1 MWPSGEH
8 HDHEDDVNILV
19 VDDLSSQHVVLRT
32 VLDVPGQNV
41 VTVSSGREAL
51 RAVLEQ
57 SFAVILLD
65 VNMPDMDGFET
76 ASMLRSYR
84 RTATT
89 PIIFITAYV
98 DDSEM
103 TRGYA
108 LGAVDYI
115 SSPVVPEIL
124 RAKVRV
130 FVEMY
135 RMNRELL
142 ARAAE
147 REELAKAEAQRAAA
161 DQARQRADFLSSAT
175 HALTRSLDVDTTIAR
190 ILDIS
195 VPALADLAC
204 VWLADA
210 QTASAHT
217 QTRFMAAARAETAR
231 GPEAAVRVVPLPPFH
246 ERARQALELGQPVD
260 YRGDD
265 AHALFAREDA
275 SRDAA
280 TSALRF
286 HEATLYPLSM
296 GAGRQAVI
304 AFGVLRPDEDRL
316 PAPVSSEFVSRASIA
331 LENAFLFSAIRN
343 EGQRKN
349 EFLAMLAHELRNP
362 LAPIA
367 NAVRVMRGVQ
377 SGDAAVVSWA
387 GEIIGT
393 QIDHMVRIV
402 DDLLD
407 VSRIA
412 RGTVALRR
420 EPVALSTAV
429 ERAIETSLPHF
440 NARSQFFSYDAD
452 ADDAVIDGD
461 VVRLTQIIAN
471 LLNNASKF
479 TPPGGHIGLATEFS
493 KGMATITVSDDGVGI
508 DAALLPHVFDLF
520 AQGDSSLDRTQ
531 GGLGIGLTLA
541 RNLAELHGGA
551 VQCSS
556 AGRGQGAQFVL
567 RLPARV
573 QDEKPVRLSNV
584 VPLYRKSGLRVLVV
598 DDVAASAESLEIFL
612 EMQGYEVQSAH
623 DGPTALAIARAFV
636 PHIAVLD
643 IGLPGMN
650 GYEVARAL
658 RADELFK
665 GCLIIALS
673 GYGQEDDRRQSAA
686 AGIDHH
692 LVKPADL
699 DFLLELMGAYGAKEG
714 ASGAADGQLAS

>member
-1 MWPSGEH
+1 MWRSGAQ
-8 HDHEDDVNILV
+8 DDSDDVNILV
-19 VDDLSSQHVVLRT
+19 VDDLSTQHVVLRT
-32 VLDVPGQNV
+32 VLEEPGQNV
-41 VTVSSGREAL
+41 VAVSSGREAL

-76 ASMLRSYR
+76 ASMLRSYKP
-84 RTATT
+84 TATT

-130 FVEMY
+130 FVQMY
-135 RMNRELL
+135 RMNRALV
-142 ARAAE
+142 ARADE
-147 REELAKAEAQRAAA
+147 REALAKAQAQRAAA
-161 DQARQRADFLSSAT
+161 DEARRRADFLSSAT

-195 VPALADLAC
+195 VPVLADLAC
-204 VWLADA
+204 VWLADGPA
-210 QTASAHT
+210 ASPRT
-217 QTRFMAAARAETAR
+217 QTRFIVPPHDGVASRHERPDAF
-231 GPEAAVRVVPLPPFH
+231 VRMMPLPAFH
-246 ERARQALELGQPVD
+246 ELARQALDSGQPVNS
-260 YRGDD
+260 RGDLP
-265 AHALFAREDA
+265 AVFTP
-275 SRDAA
+275 RDAA
-280 TSALRF
+280 SPAPRF
-286 HEATLYPLSM
+286 YELTLYPLLL

-304 AFGVLRPDEDRL
+304 AFGALEPDEGRL
-316 PAPVSSEFVSRASIA
+316 PAPVCSEFVSRAAIA

-343 EGQRKN
+343 EDQRKN

-367 NAVRVMRGVQ
+367 NAVRVMRGAKDDDT
-377 SGDAAVVSWA
+377 SVVSWSS
-387 GEIIGT
+387 EIIGT
-393 QIDHMVRIV
+393 QIEHMVRIV

-420 EPVALSTAV
+420 EPVSLRTAV
-429 ERAIETSLPHF
+429 MRAIETSRPHF
-440 NARSQFFSYDAD
+440 NARSQFFSYDCG

-461 VVRLTQIIAN
+461 VVRLTQIVAN

-479 TPPGGHIGLATEFS
+479 TPPGGNISLATEFS
-493 KGMATITVSDDGVGI
+493 KGMATITVSDDGAGI
-508 DAALLPHVFDLF
+508 EPALLPHVFDLF
-520 AQGDSSLDRTQ
+520 AQGDSSLDRAQ

-541 RNLAELHGGA
+541 RNLAELHGGT
-551 VQCSS
+551 VHCSS
-556 AGRGQGAQFVL
+556 AGEGRGAQFVVH
-567 RLPARV
+567 LPARV
-573 QDEKPVRLSNV
+573 DNAAEARRHNV
-584 VPLYRKSGLRVLVV
+584 VPLYRKPGLRVLVV

-612 EMQGYEVQSAH
+612 EMQGYEVRTAS
-623 DGPTALAIARAFV
+623 DGPTALAAAHAFM

-658 RADELFK
+658 RADDLLRT
-665 GCLIIALS
+665 CLIIALS
-673 GYGQEDDRRQSAA
+673 GYGQEEDRRASAA

-699 DFLLELMGAYGAKEG
+699 DFLLELMATYGTKQD
-714 ASGAADGQLAS
+714 ASESIDGQRAR